1 MGLLGAGV
9 LLLGRA
15 SPQRLSHQPGGRIRA
30 AQSDPRLLQGVV
42 RLRGS
47 SIERAVEG
55 GERVH
60 ERVEQAAVAEQRE
73 RRGSRLVT
81 VLRVS
86 A

>member
-1 MGLLGAGV
+1 
-9 LLLGRA
+9 
-15 SPQRLSHQPGGRIRA
+15 
-30 AQSDPRLLQGVV
+30 
-42 RLRGS
+42 
-47 SIERAVEG
+47 
-55 GERVH
+55 VH